1 MKKILTL
8 SLLLITICSFGQ
20 VVNIPKAGNWQ
31 FLGDS
36 IPPID
41 TTDCACV
48 DGKDGKDGAP
58 GAKGDK
64 GDKGDTGPMGPQ
76 GPAGSG
82 SGSQTRNTFDV
93 TAYGANPNDNVS
105 DLSAF
110 QAATD
115 AARGTAGTV
124 IIPSPGSGTYYLDG
138 TWNIIPDASNQ
149 IWIDVKMLGGSAG
162 KIRYRGPSNSAVVKI
177 IGLKGAVFEGLN
189 IAIEDGRDNVQIFD
203 IVTPDPAR
211 GSTSFVTFNNFYL
224 NLGSG
229 VNNVG
234 IRTGA
239 GSHHGDISNY
249 NFQNM
254 IVFGGGRAGTPNVA
268 IPGQYAFQNLGM
280 NTLSMSWWGGFVAYC
295 DRAYSNISS
304 DGNARGNGATF
315 FNDLGCSQNNED
327 FVFAFEQTYKISGG
341 RFEASNRFARITGNG
356 ATSHLLIESATI
368 HDHRGVNGNIIQ
380 IDGQATVTII
390 GTMIANTPGNK
401 YSQPITIAGNKWGA
415 VSVRNCSFTSDVIVN
430 KVNPNA
436 DVELRGNVKLGAG
449 FQSIG
454 MFGNQ

>member
-1 MKKILTL
+1 MRLTL
-8 SLLLITICSFGQ
+8 ILLLFSFCSYGQ
-20 VVNIPKAGNWQ
+20 VIYKKPGIDIVVK
-31 FLGDS
+31 DS
-36 IPPID
+36 TGSVPP
-41 TTDCACV
+41 CNCP
-48 DGKDGKDGAP
+48 P
-58 GAKGDK
+58 GPKGDK
-64 GDKGDTGPMGPQ
+64 GDPGVAGPPGPQ
-76 GPAGSG
+76 GIPGVCPSCPPSG
-82 SGSQTRNTFDV
+82 GGSQIQNTFNV
-93 TAYGANPNDNVS
+93 MSYGANPNDNVS
-105 DLSAF
+105 DLAAF

-115 AARGTAGTV
+115 AARAVAGQV

-149 IWIDVKMLGGSAG
+149 IWIDVEMLGGHAG

-177 IGLKGAVFEGLN
+177 IGLKGAIFEGLN
-189 IAIEDGRDNVQIFD
+189 IAIENGRSNVQIFD

-224 NLGSG
+224 NLGDG

-254 IVFGGGRAGTPNVA
+254 IVFGGGRAGNPNVA

-304 DGNARGNGATF
+304 DGQARGNGATF

-341 RFEASNRFARITGNG
+341 RFEASNRFMRLTANG
-356 ATSHLLIESATI
+356 ATAHVTIESATV
-368 HDHRGVNGNIIQ
+368 HDHRGVNGNLIQ
-380 IDGQATVTII
+380 IDGQGTVSII
-390 GTMIANTPGNK
+390 GSMFANTPGNK
-401 YSQPITIAGNKWGA
+401 YASPINISPSGKWGA
-415 VSVRNCSFTSDVIVN
+415 LSVRNCSFTSDKIVTSSGN
-430 KVNPNA
+430 V
-436 DVELRGNVKLGAG
+436 DVELRGNIKLGAG

-454 MFGNQ
+454 LFPNQ